1 VFEKDIKIIF
11 FYILKIIFN
20 INILKYF
27 KNIKQILITN
37 EKKNIFKIFLEHK
50 KK

>member
-37 EKKNIFKIFLEHK
+37 EKKIFLKYFWNIK